1 MPAVFAWQMVSNR
14 RNIMRLPNAILIAT
28 LMLSMNSMTTLAADS
43 VNASATSAS
52 EVNADAISRAD
63 HALRDYL
70 LACSVH
76 DAQAIGRAVTA
87 DAVFEYVLEEPG
99 SYLTIDA
106 TSLRAHCA
114 VEDRAGESPLR
125 ISNLRIFPT
134 SDSNAVFV
142 RYTTPAVGDSPRA
155 VDHSELPATTSEHL
169 ALIELRGDRIAKLRD
184 FTTTFEESSRGLVR
198 R

>member
-1 MPAVFAWQMVSNR
+1 MH
-14 RNIMRLPNAILIAT
+14 LPKAILIAT
-28 LMLSMNSMTTLAADS
+28 MMLSMNSMSALAADS
-43 VNASATSAS
+43 VTASATSLS
-52 EVNADAISRAD
+52 RVNANVISRAD

-70 LACSVH
+70 LACSTG
-76 DAQAIGRAVTA
+76 DGQAIGRAVTG

-99 SYLTIDA
+99 SYLTIDG

-114 VEDRAGESPLR
+114 GEERTGVSPLR
-125 ISNLRIFPT
+125 ISNVRVFPT

-142 RYTTPAVGDSPRA
+142 SYTT
-155 VDHSELPATTSEHL
+155 ATAGLASEHL

-184 FTTTFEESSRGLVR
+184 FTPTFEESSHGLAR

>member
-1 MPAVFAWQMVSNR
+1 
-14 RNIMRLPNAILIAT
+14 MRLPKAILIAT
-28 LMLSMNSMTTLAADS
+28 LMLSMNSISALAADS
-43 VNASATSAS
+43 VTASATSLS
-52 EVNADAISRAD
+52 QVNADVISRAD

-76 DAQAIGRAVTA
+76 DGQAIGRAVTA

-106 TSLRAHCA
+106 TSLPTHCA
-114 VEDRAGESPLR
+114 SDERSGESPLR
-125 ISNLRIFPT
+125 ISNVRVFPT
-134 SDSNAVFV
+134 SDSSAVFV
-142 RYTTPAVGDSPRA
+142 RYTT
-155 VDHSELPATTSEHL
+155 ATTDDSQQAVEHSDPQVLASEHL
-169 ALIELRGDRIAKLRD
+169 VLIELRGDRIAKLRD

>member
-1 MPAVFAWQMVSNR
+1 
-14 RNIMRLPNAILIAT
+14 MRLPKAMLIAA
-28 LMLSMNSMTTLAADS
+28 LMLSMNSMTALAADPVTAPAVS
-43 VNASATSAS
+43 K
-52 EVNADAISRAD
+52 VNADVISRAD
-63 HALRDYL
+63 HVLHDYV

-76 DAQAIGRAVTA
+76 DGQAIGRAVTS

-114 VEDRAGESPLR
+114 IEERIGKSPLH

-134 SDSNAVFV
+134 GDSNSVFV
-142 RYTTPAVGDSPRA
+142 RYTTSASDSPAVE
-155 VDHSELPATTSEHL
+155 HSEHL

-184 FTTTFEESSRGLVR
+184 FTTTFEESSHGLVR

>member
-1 MPAVFAWQMVSNR
+1 MH
-14 RNIMRLPNAILIAT
+14 LPKTILIAA
-28 LMLSMNSMTTLAADS
+28 MILSMNSVSTLAADS
-43 VNASATSAS
+43 VTASATSLS
-52 EVNADAISRAD
+52 EVNANVISRAD

-70 LACSVH
+70 LACSIR
-76 DAQAIGRAVTA
+76 DGQAIGRAVTG

-114 VEDRAGESPLR
+114 GEERTGESPLR

-142 RYTTPAVGDSPRA
+142 SYTTVTAD
-155 VDHSELPATTSEHL
+155 LTSDHL

-184 FTTTFEESSRGLVR
+184 FTTTFEESSHGLVR